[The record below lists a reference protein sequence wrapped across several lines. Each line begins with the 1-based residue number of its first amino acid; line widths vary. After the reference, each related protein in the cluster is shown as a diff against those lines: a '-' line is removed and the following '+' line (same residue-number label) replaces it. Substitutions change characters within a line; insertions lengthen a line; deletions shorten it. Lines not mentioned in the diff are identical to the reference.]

1 MPVLATITVVTILV
15 GGGSVYDF
23 GDVRDVAKDII
34 QDKDRSKQVLALT
47 KTMDKEFKS
56 YSKQINA
63 LSRQLVEM
71 NKDYNLTR
79 EEIDAFYEEPN
90 KNRKAF
96 LERFVELRFAAKDL
110 TTETEWQAMY
120 EKMRE

>member
-1 MPVLATITVVTILV
+1 MPVLATITVVTMLV
-15 GGGSVYDF
+15 AGGSVYDL

-47 KTMDKEFKS
+47 KSMDKEFKS

-63 LSRQLVEM
+63 LSKQLVEM
-71 NKDYNLTR
+71 NKNYNLTR
-79 EEIDAFYEEPN
+79 EELDAFYEEPN